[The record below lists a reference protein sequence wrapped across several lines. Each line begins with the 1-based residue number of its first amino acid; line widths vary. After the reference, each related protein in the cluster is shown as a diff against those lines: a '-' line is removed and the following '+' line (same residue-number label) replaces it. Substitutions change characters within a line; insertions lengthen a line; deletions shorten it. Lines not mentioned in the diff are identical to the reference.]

1 MPFLP
6 HFGLIEYPFSLTPNP
21 RLFYPTEQA
30 RSLLAGLEF
39 ALLRGDG
46 LLKVVGEVGTGKTMV
61 ARLLLDRLAQVP
73 ANTAYLNTV
82 ITDVT
87 QIPAIVAREFG
98 IKVVNASGA
107 MRQLNKFLLA
117 EHAKGKRNV
126 LVVDEAQTLG
136 AAGLESIRLLSNL
149 ETDTDKLLQI
159 VLFGQKEL
167 DTLLHQ
173 NELRQ
178 IAQRVQFSFM
188 TQPMPAE
195 TTADYVRF
203 RLEHCLE
210 AQASRAIF
218 TPRALRILSLA
229 SKGLPR
235 LVHLLA
241 DKALI
246 GAYADN
252 APYVQAQ
259 HVRTAIRETPDVHF
273 GLWWFYF

>member
-1 MPFLP
+1 M
-6 HFGLIEYPFSLTPNP
+6 IEYPFSLTPNP

-126 LVVDEAQTLG
+126 LVVDEAQNIG
-136 AAGLESIRLLSNL
+136 CGRGLNQFACLSNL

-159 VLFGQKEL
+159 VLFGPK
-167 DTLLHQ
+167 
-173 NELRQ
+173 
-178 IAQRVQFSFM
+178 
-188 TQPMPAE
+188 
-195 TTADYVRF
+195 
-203 RLEHCLE
+203 
-210 AQASRAIF
+210 RA
-218 TPRALRILSLA
+218 RHAVA
-229 SKGLPR
+229 SKRIAPDRAARAVQLHDPTNASGNNGGLC
-235 LVHLLA
+235 A
-241 DKALI
+241 
-246 GAYADN
+246 
-252 APYVQAQ
+252 
-259 HVRTAIRETPDVHF
+259 F
-273 GLWWFYF
+273 SS